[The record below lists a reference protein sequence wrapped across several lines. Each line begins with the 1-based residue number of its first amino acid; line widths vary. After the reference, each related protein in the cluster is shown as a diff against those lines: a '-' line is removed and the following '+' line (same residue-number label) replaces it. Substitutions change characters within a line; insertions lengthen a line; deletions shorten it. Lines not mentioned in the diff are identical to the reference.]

1 MLGRRDVLTGPRRFY
16 GAASLCN
23 YQCFGSFDIAGTTI
37 RCGMADLSAREKPT
51 NCCPSSSTKII
62 DFKLPLRKFPV
73 ESLACVSFS

>member
-23 YQCFGSFDIAGTTI
+23 YQCLGSFDIAGTTNKVWHG
-37 RCGMADLSAREKPT
+37 RLVCQGKT
-51 NCCPSSSTKII
+51 NQLLPSSSTKII
-62 DFKLPLRKFPV
+62 DFKLPLRKFPI